1 MAENENT
8 RSDGAAALDQDT
20 RAGITEF
27 GEVTAGGGHIRII
40 TVIGQIE
47 GHYALGDGQKSTKYE
62 HLIPILADAEDSD
75 NVKGVLSLIN
85 TMGGDV
91 EAGLAIAELFAGL
104 SKPTASVVLG
114 GGHSIGVPLA
124 VAADRSFIVPSA
136 TMTLHPVRMN
146 GLIIGVPQTY
156 AYFRRM
162 QERIIGFITSHS
174 RITADELRRLMLKT
188 DELANDMGTVIDGGE
203 AVKCGLIDEIGGLSE
218 ALRYLKSRA

>member
-8 RSDGAAALDQDT
+8 RSDGASSLDQDT

-203 AVKCGLIDEIGGLSE
+203 AVKCGLIDEIGGLAE